1 MMLAGGGGGD
11 PPCSPEK
18 DTIVWVDIENCGVPS
33 DLNSTE
39 LYGLIEQKLGED
51 GFNRGNLVVN
61 VVVPFLDSYVP
72 ELGPNIEIWRARNY
86 NKPLTRRESK
96 NKNQIADKFIK
107 QKINEWLDSNPAP
120 HNVMVATGDDDFR
133 STFNRLRKEGHTT
146 LMAYNTKSVSGD
158 LLSIQLD
165 SKWDWREF
173 LSLPIRQLS
182 KKEKCRLKSRLRAK
196 AFRKKQRA
204 KRRRRWMAIKSRWV
218 GTRTRWR

>member
-1 MMLAGGGGGD
+1 
-11 PPCSPEK
+11 
-18 DTIVWVDIENCGVPS
+18 
-33 DLNSTE
+33 
-39 LYGLIEQKLGED
+39 GLIEQKLGED

-86 NKPLTRRESK
+86 NSK
-96 NKNQIADKFIK
+96 RYIMIHLFGIFGNCFFYNQIADKFIK

-133 STFNRLRKEGHTT
+133 TTFNRLRKEGHTT

>member
-1 MMLAGGGGGD
+1 
-11 PPCSPEK
+11 
-18 DTIVWVDIENCGVPS
+18 
-33 DLNSTE
+33 
-39 LYGLIEQKLGED
+39 
-51 GFNRGNLVVN
+51 
-61 VVVPFLDSYVP
+61 
-72 ELGPNIEIWRARNY
+72 
-86 NKPLTRRESK
+86 
-96 NKNQIADKFIK
+96 
-107 QKINEWLDSNPAP
+107 
-120 HNVMVATGDDDFR
+120 MVATGDDDFR
-133 STFNRLRKEGHTT
+133 TTFNRLRKEGHTT

>member
-1 MMLAGGGGGD
+1 MNPLF
-11 PPCSPEK
+11 
-18 DTIVWVDIENCGVPS
+18 
-33 DLNSTE
+33 
-39 LYGLIEQKLGED
+39 Q
-51 GFNRGNLVVN
+51 NL
-61 VVVPFLDSYVP
+61 
-72 ELGPNIEIWRARNY
+72 
-86 NKPLTRRESK
+86 LTGRESK

-107 QKINEWLDSNPAP
+107 QKINKWLDSNPAP
-120 HNVMVATGDDDFR
+120 HNVMVTQQEMT
-133 STFNRLRKEGHTT
+133 TFNRLRKEGHTT

>member
-1 MMLAGGGGGD
+1 MMLAGGGGGN

-51 GFNRGNLVVN
+51 
-61 VVVPFLDSYVP
+61 
-72 ELGPNIEIWRARNY
+72 E
-86 NKPLTRRESK
+86 PLTGRESK
-96 NKNQIADKFIK
+96 KKNQIADKFIT

-133 STFNRLRKEGHTT
+133 TTFNRLRKEGHTT